1 MKRRKFVKQATFA
14 TGIAATAGMPYG
26 IARLL
31 APAAERKFGE
41 NLRPPGALA
50 DDTAFIEACIG
61 CGLCG
66 EVCPPR
72 CIKFNKRAGGDAYN
86 TPYITPAEKAC
97 TLCGKCME
105 VCPTDALTVTPNDK
119 VDMGIAQID
128 RAACYPWVDKG
139 VCGACVAICPLGDKA
154 ISFEFANMYRPVV
167 QEGCVGCGLCVE
179 ICPEPSLPINI
190 VKRPEGTVARH
201 VV

>member
-1 MKRRKFVKQATFA
+1 MKRRNFIKQAYNAAGVTA
-14 TGIAATAGMPYG
+14 ISGIPYG
-26 IARLL
+26 LARLM
-31 APAAERKFGE
+31 APATERKYSE
-41 NLRPPGALA
+41 HLRPPGAIA
-50 DDTAFIEACIG
+50 DDVAFINACIG

-72 CIKFNKRAGGDAYN
+72 CIKFNKRDGGDAYN

-105 VCPTDALTVTPNDK
+105 ACPTSALSVTLRDE

-139 VCGACVAICPLGDKA
+139 VCGACVAICPLGEKA
-154 ISFEFANMYRPVV
+154 ISYEFANMYRPVV

-179 ICPEPSLPINI
+179 ICPEPSLPIN
-190 VKRPEGTVARH
+190 VVPRPAGTVARH
-201 VV
+201 SI